1 MKQIE
6 VICDQVQESL
16 VANFWSDTEGTFVNH
31 FPVRAS
37 ENWIYWWHAHTLDCL
52 IDAYNR
58 TKDSKYLVRI
68 EQEYQGT
75 YSHNGNTFLHNW
87 YDDME
92 WMALAQLRLWD
103 ATKKD
108 IYKDQV
114 YVIWNDIKTAWNDN
128 MGGGLAWKKDQLDY
142 KNTPANAPAAILAFR
157 LYQRFRNEEDLIWGK
172 KILDWN
178 LTYLTD
184 PATGFVW
191 DGVNRLG
198 DKQIDYDWKFSYNQG
213 VVIGALVEL
222 YRIEHCEECLTKA
235 IQIAKATK
243 ALLVDTNN
251 GIIPYEGVDDCG
263 LFKGIL
269 VRYLCDL
276 IEIKPGLQEFS
287 EMILHN
293 ARCAIEN
300 GINEQGLIG
309 GNWEVRETAEIDLAQ
324 HLSGIMLFEM
334 AAKLLNI

>member
-16 VANFWSDTEGTFVNH
+16 VTNFWSDTEGTFVNH

-37 ENWIYWWHAHTLDCL
+37 ENWIYWWHAHALDCL

-58 TKDSKYLVRI
+58 TKDLKYLVRI

-75 YSHNGNTFLHNW
+75 FSRNGDTFLHNW

-108 IYKDQV
+108 TYKDQV

-157 LYQRFRNEEDLIWGK
+157 LYQRFRSEEDLIWGK

-191 DGVNRLG
+191 DGINRLG
-198 DKQIDYDWKFSYNQG
+198 DKQIDYEWKFTYNQG
-213 VVIGALVEL
+213 VMIGALVEL
-222 YRIEHCEECLTKA
+222 YRIEHCEESLSKA
-235 IQIAKATK
+235 IQIANVTK
-243 ALLVDTNN
+243 ELLIDTNN
-251 GIIPYEGVDDCG
+251 GMIPYEGIDDCG

-269 VRYLCDL
+269 VRYLYDL
-276 IEIKPGLQEFS
+276 IEIKPGLQELS

-293 ARCAIEN
+293 AECVIEN